1 MAVQI
6 AGLSTLGVKF
16 GYAVETVAGTKPAA
30 FTQLERC
37 NSISGIELSTETI
50 DASALEDL
58 TTKYVPGR
66 QDSGGE
72 WTVTFNTTPEVVAQ
86 LEAMIAA
93 YNAGQAHEGGALN
106 TWFEVWSPNNTSAF
120 FVVAAPPQ
128 VLPMPEFSQNELQT
142 IDVVFTID
150 TYKGQSAAIEPT
162 ASV

>member
-1 MAVQI
+1 MANI

-16 GYAVETVAGTKPAA
+16 GYAVETVAGEKPAT

-50 DASALEDL
+50 DASALEDY
-58 TTKYVPGR
+58 TSKYVPGR

-93 YNAGQAHEGGALN
+93 YNAGQADTNGAKN
-106 TWFEVWSPNNTSAF
+106 TWFEVWSPNNDKAF

-142 IDVVFTID
+142 IDVVLTID
-150 TYKGQSAAIEPT
+150 TYKGQSTAIEP
-162 ASV
+162 SV